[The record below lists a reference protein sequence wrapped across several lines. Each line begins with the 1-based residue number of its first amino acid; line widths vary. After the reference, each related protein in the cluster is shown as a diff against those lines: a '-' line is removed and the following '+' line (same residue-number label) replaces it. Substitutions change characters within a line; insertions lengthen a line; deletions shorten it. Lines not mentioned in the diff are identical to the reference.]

1 MSGIKPNTTRHLY
14 DDFFD
19 YSCLRDQSR
28 YFHYYIGE
36 DYEPMKIKMKMYEED
51 DMPIE
56 TKTLLLTQ
64 TEEKSLQTRLMEEME
79 ENEIYQDSL
88 LEVPV
93 SQLKREILESI
104 SEEKANND
112 NRMFNENIE
121 EIINNPEAPFEKP
134 QTQLWTDKYLPNN
147 FFELLS
153 DERLNR
159 EVLTWLKSWDP
170 VVFRRKVS
178 YFLSSFFEYV

>member
-1 MSGIKPNTTRHLY
+1 MSSSKQNSNKHQY

-19 YSCLRDQSR
+19 QSCLKNQSR

-36 DYEPMKIKMKMYEED
+36 DYEPMKIRMKIYEDE

-56 TKTLLLTQ
+56 SKTLLLTQ
-64 TEEKSLQTRLMEEME
+64 TEQKSLHTRLLEEMAD
-79 ENEIYQDSL
+79 NEIYQDSL

-93 SQLKREILESI
+93 SQLRREILESI
-104 SEEKANND
+104 SEERANND
-112 NRMFNENIE
+112 NRMLSEHIE
-121 EIINNPEAPFEKP
+121 EVNHENPENPDVPSTRA
-134 QTQLWTDKYLPNN
+134 QTLLWTDKYLPNN

-159 EVLTWLKSWDP
+159 EVLTWLKAWDP
-170 VVFRRKVS
+170 VVFKRKVK
-178 YFLSSFFEYV
+178 LVL